1 MIRFFKKKH
10 YNCHNSTSLLGE
22 DKEVTIGL
30 FKSLS
35 PFFLPSS
42 SYFRFSFF
50 FLFSSF
56 YSHTLLTPSMPSCKF
71 LQHLKFF
78 YLSFVSSFYFYFFD
92 FLILEIKC
100 FFLLFWYFYFFE
112 CKFKVWRNMT
122 NLIFLNQFFFI
133 IISFFLFALYYV
145 PSFN

>member
-1 MIRFFKKKH
+1 
-10 YNCHNSTSLLGE
+10 
-22 DKEVTIGL
+22 
-30 FKSLS
+30 
-35 PFFLPSS
+35 
-42 SYFRFSFF
+42 
-50 FLFSSF
+50 
-56 YSHTLLTPSMPSCKF
+56 LLTPSMPSCKF

-78 YLSFVSSFYFYFFD
+78 YLSFVSSFYFDFFD